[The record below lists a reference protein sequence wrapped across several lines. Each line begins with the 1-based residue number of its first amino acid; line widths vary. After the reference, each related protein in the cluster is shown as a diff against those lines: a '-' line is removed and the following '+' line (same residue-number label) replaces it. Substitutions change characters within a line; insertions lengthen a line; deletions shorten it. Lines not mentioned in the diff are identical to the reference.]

1 MLNAEF
7 FCLAVLFKLNIQV
20 DSLLGL
26 AALDQDQDVLVGQ
39 PGVVSNLFFED
50 LRIVIRLSLQE
61 GLKNFLDFLN
71 ALRGRIFVWLPGF
84 NFARVDRV
92 KSVHQTNRKLG
103 KVLLGCIWNVT
114 HLQQVLLLV
123 SQSQFCVWLSVNRPR
138 DPVQEGNHRVN
149 LHVDVRVRLEANAIG
164 WSVTCAFCEEPQPGL
179 GGDLEHPAGK
189 LLYKVSA
196 PQLLKDN
203 DSSLAALN
211 SADLLPR
218 VESLL
223 KGLWPLQVFVEE
235 GRSDPRDL
243 LVPVARD
250 YKVLL
255 HLPLLDVEL
264 PLTILNVRVE
274 SSLLV
279 AVGRRRAREA
289 IFYEELLHIIDK
301 VPILVCLNEHFDDG
315 HLNDCQDVL
324 QLVVFFA
331 DNRRDLRKPGSHKLC
346 FLVGVVAQLTDVF
359 VVEAL
364 EQDTN
369 LLFGLTVVTL
379 DLIGVGVV
387 LLENQRAQ
395 ESVWHADD
403 HPFERCVL

>member
-1 MLNAEF
+1 MH
-7 FCLAVLFKLNIQV
+7 
-20 DSLLGL
+20 
-26 AALDQDQDVLVGQ
+26 
-39 PGVVSNLFFED
+39 
-50 LRIVIRLSLQE
+50 
-61 GLKNFLDFLN
+61 
-71 ALRGRIFVWLPGF
+71 
-84 NFARVDRV
+84 RVE
-92 KSVHQTNRKLG
+92 SVHKTNRKLG
-103 KVLLGCIWNVT
+103 KVLLGCIWDVA
-114 HLQQVLLLV
+114 HLQQVLLLI
-123 SQSQFCVWLSVNRPR
+123 SQSQFGVWLSVSRPR
-138 DPVQEGNHRVN
+138 DPVQEGNHCVD
-149 LHVDVRVRLEANAIG
+149 LHVDGRVRLEANAIG
-164 WSVTCAFCEEPQPGL
+164 WSVTCAFGEEPQPDL
-179 GGDLEHPAGK
+179 RGDLEHPAGK
-189 LLYKVSA
+189 LLNKVSA

-223 KGLWPLQVFVEE
+223 EGLWSLQVFVEE
-235 GRSDPRDL
+235 GRSNPSDL
-243 LVPVARD
+243 FIPVARD
-250 YKVLL
+250 NKVLL

-264 PLTILNVRVE
+264 PLAILNVRVE

-289 IFYEELLHIIDK
+289 IFHEELLHFVDE
-301 VPILVCLNEHFDDG
+301 VPIFVCLNEHFDDG
-315 HLNDCQDVL
+315 HLNYSQDVL
-324 QLVVFFA
+324 QLVAFFA

-369 LLFGLTVVTL
+369 LLLGLPVVTL

-395 ESVWHADD
+395 ESVRHADD